1 MKFSTATLLSFSL
14 VASTSASL
22 SSMLRKQVNANNNQG
37 GTILGAEVVLKGTH
51 GEPTSEDMD
60 FIGKALVAS
69 YNNVHW
75 EVGHFLTGEHTVDFK
90 GPDNVMCKWCPDD
103 DAMGANNNNIFSVK
117 TPVGV
122 LCKWCPDDDAMGGFE
137 ESILMTALSQDCA
150 GLCKKEASVELEV
163 NFCNKIRSQE
173 SKYLSSAKSCAIQFD
188 AETHKEAD
196 ATASSKIGTIDS
208 TLILKGVNGD
218 VTKQDH
224 AIIAKAFV
232 SAYNDVHWGANHFLA
247 DAEIAFAAGTSGPN
261 DVMCKWCPDDD
272 SMGGKASTKTLVLDV
287 ITPVV
292 GIMCKWCPDDD
303 SMGSSMASLKMNE
316 FNKKA
321 VEVAFCN
328 KLQNSV
334 SHKLN
339 LAKSCGIAVESVIE
353 AASVSKAW

>member
-1 MKFSTATLLSFSL
+1 M
-14 VASTSASL
+14 
-22 SSMLRKQVNANNNQG
+22 
-37 GTILGAEVVLKGTH
+37 
-51 GEPTSEDMD
+51 
-60 FIGKALVAS
+60 
-69 YNNVHW
+69 
-75 EVGHFLTGEHTVDFK
+75 
-90 GPDNVMCKWCPDD
+90 
-103 DAMGANNNNIFSVK
+103 
-117 TPVGV
+117 
-122 LCKWCPDDDAMGGFE
+122 
-137 ESILMTALSQDCA
+137 
-150 GLCKKEASVELEV
+150 
-163 NFCNKIRSQE
+163 
-173 SKYLSSAKSCAIQFD
+173 
-188 AETHKEAD
+188 
-196 ATASSKIGTIDS
+196 
-208 TLILKGVNGD
+208 KGVNGD

-334 SHKLN
+334 SHKLK